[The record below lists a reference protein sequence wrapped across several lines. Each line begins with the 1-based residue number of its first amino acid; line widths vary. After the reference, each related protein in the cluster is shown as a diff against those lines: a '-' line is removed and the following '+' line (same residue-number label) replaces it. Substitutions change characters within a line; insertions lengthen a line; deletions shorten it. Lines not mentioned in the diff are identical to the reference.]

1 METVVSGIRPT
12 GMVHLGNYFGAI
24 KNFVLMQ
31 QDSRYQ
37 SYFFIADYHS
47 LTTHTEAKE
56 LQQNVKAALAIYL
69 GCGLDPEKST
79 IYIQSHLPQIPEL
92 YLLFNMLAYKGE
104 LEKVPTFK
112 EKVRAQEQ
120 TGKSINAGLLTY
132 PVLMAVD
139 IIIHRAHKVPVGK
152 DQEPHL
158 EMARNFVNRFNNL
171 FNNGEAYFPEPFAFN
186 YGAELVKVPSLDG
199 TGKMSKSAENPHSAI
214 YLLDEDEVIRKK
226 IMKAVSD
233 SGPTEPNQAKPEVIE
248 NLFDLLRLASAPDAV
263 SYFEEQYNNC
273 NIRYGDLKKQLAQD
287 MITLVKPIR
296 ERINE
301 IKHNETFIKKTA
313 EYGAEKARQS
323 AAATLK
329 GAKELVGLQ
338 YY

>member
-158 EMARNFVNRFNNL
+158 EMARNFVNRFNYL
-171 FNNGEAYFPEPFAFN
+171 FANGEAYFPEPFAFN

-199 TGKMSKSAENPHSAI
+199 TGKMSKSAENPLSAI

-233 SGPTEPNQAKPEVIE
+233 SGPTEPNQQKPEVIE
-248 NLFDLLRLASAPDAV
+248 NLFDLLRLASAPDTV
-263 SYFEEQYNNC
+263 NYFEEQYNNC

-301 IKHNETFIKKTA
+301 IKHNEAFIKKTA

-323 AAATLK
+323 AAETLK

-338 YY
+338 YF